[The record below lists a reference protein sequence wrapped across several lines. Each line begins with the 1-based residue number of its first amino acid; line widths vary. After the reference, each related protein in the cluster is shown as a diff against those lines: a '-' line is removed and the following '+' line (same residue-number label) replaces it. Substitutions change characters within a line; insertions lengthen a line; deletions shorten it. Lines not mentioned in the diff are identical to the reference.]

1 MLKILSKIPIPV
13 IAGKLV
19 PADGKLNAPSGVAL
33 DASYLKPLGLKRSDV
48 WLCDLVPHSCLNLG
62 QKKAVDLKYN
72 PKKVELHLPD
82 CTTPVVPKT
91 LAEESRC
98 NEILEEIKSADP
110 SVIITLGDQPLKW
123 FASKFGSKLRLVEY
137 GKPKENSYGLL
148 HDIIIDGRAI
158 KLLPLVHPR
167 QAGRLG
173 GYSPDWADCHDK
185 WVKSI
190 ALGLLCD

>member
-1 MLKILSKIPIPV
+1 M
-13 IAGKLV
+13 
-19 PADGKLNAPSGVAL
+19 PADGKLNGPSGVAL
-33 DASYLKPLGLKRSDV
+33 DASYLKPLSLKRSDV

-158 KLLPLVHPR
+158 NCFLSFTLDKRVVLVVIL
-167 QAGRLG
+167 Q
-173 GYSPDWADCHDK
+173 
-185 WVKSI
+185 I
-190 ALGLLCD
+190 GLIVMTSG